1 MRSNIQLQI
10 DGYNAEIDN
19 DTAIGITIRGLDFD
33 NPESLGLNYSSRFTI
48 PSTVQND
55 KILGFADNV
64 NQYTLNQGGKPYA
77 YHGASIYI
85 DGILAMKGKLYV
97 DGYSSGRYS
106 VAIVDSRDLYD
117 ELESLDFINDDTC
130 VTSIIADSVN
140 QILDTS
146 SIDDFDD
153 LIGFC
158 ATGTN
163 EIWMPYAAG
172 TLFHQFPYE
181 KVDDDNVSTIADK
194 YPEDGTCLEDYNKF
208 VTEYI
213 TGSSVVGNYKTGH
226 FYVNVKFM
234 IETIYE
240 SMGVLIELP
249 SDIPS
254 DYLCLPD
261 MIVYYDSVNQKYRF
275 AANTTYRRNVGDNE
289 PEPTDRNFLS
299 FVKMYIA
306 EYCMVVDSYFDTQSR
321 KYKYEYN
328 FFSGIA
334 GSNKIK
340 LNQISKPDSVSYKMD
355 IPQESWIT
363 YSTLGNENDSSSVG
377 GRLITSINVSADKGG
392 SDTSLFTIDRYLAAY
407 MTYVDNDNV
416 TETKLLAT
424 NDPEIS
430 KQFVMVR
437 RGSISPYTVTVSRY
451 NSVSNPVS
459 VSVNLYTAVQATVG
473 TEDYWDVYA
482 DIVYSPVRIGVEVAM
497 DPSIMSGI
505 KQFGTVSFSG
515 LSGVWYVTEI
525 GSYNPRTDAKVK
537 IQAVLLR

>member
-1 MRSNIQLQI
+1 MRSNIQLKI

-85 DGILAMKGKLYV
+85 DGILAMKGKLYL

-234 IETIYE
+234 METIYE

-334 GSNKIK
+334 GSNNVK

-363 YSTLGNENDSSSVG
+363 YSTLGNENDSSSIG

-505 KQFGTVSFSG
+505 KQFGTVSLSG
-515 LSGVWYVTEI
+515 LPGLWYITEI
-525 GSYNPRTDAKVK
+525 GSYNPRTDSKVE